1 MKKTPAVTYDS
12 YLDEI
17 KNYYDGTYYQDLV
30 EDVITLQKEIITST
44 SPQILVNSNSGTS
57 DLELI
62 SQRIKYHNGKALILT
77 TNSETKELTK
87 NKFSKELSNV
97 TVEILRDYIKNLF
110 FDYVNDSSVKYE
122 ELDENKLE
130 DRLIKEIYSVKMF
143 NHLTSMYWKDVI
155 NTEKYLLDNKLINHD
170 FSSNNNEKVLEL
182 KNTNEIL
189 KYSLSQVTDLLTEYP
204 KKYEKEI
211 NKFYDLSKEFINNE
225 NILSELMTYDDR
237 GTKLNTLTKYKEFL
251 KDVKTLEEY
260 KISFLDVTDL
270 YVLSKQIKNVFDTE
284 TNLRR
289 NIKICEEKIK
299 ELTAEDEKRKAKLY
313 NLFMEKEQANYD
325 LNHPHSLKDALES
338 LNDKHTF
345 SLEIKKDY
353 EEHMNCCEVIS
364 RLEKRIEN
372 YKNDLVWLYTFDN
385 KVCSKE
391 EIKYLLGI
399 IDEYK
404 TFNELV
410 SKWYEHKMY
419 KKLLIEAIDKVE
431 LIIDLKRWFDEEF
444 VKRYLNTN
452 YLINGAIPLKVNN
465 IEVNYVYDF
474 YYMLF
479 MHLACECNNFK
490 CEKYDG
496 IYITDYQ
503 EHSIHKINLIHSI
516 HTSNISLF
524 GNCNHNINRNGIKKI
539 EHIFEDY
546 SIYEFNANYLSTK
559 EIVEY
564 YNEELGLRDTAIGV
578 SGDSVKKIAFIDI
591 ISEEDCVII
600 CNEKHFGEILERVEM
615 QDDKNIAVLNVI
627 DTIGKHFDS
636 VIVYDEDMTDT
647 EKSIAYTRAL
657 KSLKVIGYTKIASV
671 SEEFLED
678 YDEEVVNEALG
689 IKTPEEET
697 PKLTFAQRVGQYVGA
712 HKKLV
717 MAVIILLL
725 VIPIVSIISY
735 YAYTNTRVEK
745 ADELFREGKY
755 VDGLNEIDGIYT
767 KDANRLRSLINVYN
781 SLNTNNYDRARYLYE
796 EKFGQS
802 YISNYDTNG
811 GILTSEKIKG
821 YYTYYKS
828 KSKNESIPFVGYN
841 IKSYEFS
848 DDGMLAIELIAEYKV
863 YPYKINYELGGGI
876 NNIKNPI
883 GHGGEE
889 NIIIYSPYK
898 DGFVFKGWSYE
909 KGGDIIHPLVIDKTT
924 RSEVTLYANWVSRN
938 SGKYYLSF
946 DSYYGNQV
954 LSGYYGSENYDL
966 PTPIKEG
973 RTFDGWYIEP
983 ELIHKATLHVLIDG
997 MVLYAKWKED
1007 SIVKVNHMVPTSTEE
1022 QYYCYDTEYFS
1033 YKTYSIINVK
1043 VKNYDYY
1050 TADSK
1055 TIYVEKG
1062 LNTINIYYRNK

>member
-1 MKKTPAVTYDS
+1 MKKTPTVTYDS

-30 EDVITLQKEIITST
+30 EDVITLQKEIVTST

-57 DLELI
+57 DLEVI
-62 SQRIKYHNGKALILT
+62 SQRIKFHKGKTLILT

-110 FDYVNDSSVKYE
+110 FDYVNDSSVRYE

-225 NILSELMTYDDR
+225 NILSELMAYDER
-237 GTKLNTLTKYKEFL
+237 RTKLNTLTKYKEFL

-270 YVLSKQIKNVFDTE
+270 DVLSKQIKNVFLIE

-325 LNHPHSLKDALES
+325 LNHPHSIKNVLES

-353 EEHMNCCEVIS
+353 EEHVNCCEVIK

-372 YKNDLVWLYTFDN
+372 YENDLVSLYTFDN

-431 LIIDLKRWFDEEF
+431 LVIDLKRWFDEEF

-479 MHLACECNNFK
+479 MHLACECNHFK

-516 HTSNISLF
+516 HSSNISLF

-615 QDDKNIAVLNVI
+615 QDDKNIAVFNVI

-671 SEEFLED
+671 SEEVLED

-689 IKTPEEET
+689 EKVLEEE
-697 PKLTFAQRVGQYVGA
+697 PKKQSISPKITNFLSK
-712 HKKLV
+712 HKKILI
-717 MAVIILLL
+717 AILLC
-725 VIPIVSIISY
+725 IIAISTIGIISVHNY
-735 YAYTNTRVEK
+735 NNYKIQEA
-745 ADELFREGKY
+745 ELYFRNGNYSMAIES
-755 VDGLNEIDGIYT
+755 LNGIYT
-767 KDANRLRSLINVYN
+767 SKANDLRKKVNIY
-781 SLNTNNYDRARYLYE
+781 LNLNNGDYDRARYLYVNSF
-796 EKFGQS
+796 EKGNVIINYDYNGGSRDYNANVIGDYFNYPKPKKLG
-802 YISNYDTNG
+802 YTFSNYKVKSYSITNHKLIIELEAIYIRNNYKIVYILNG
-811 GILTSEKIKG
+811 GVNHPYNPNYYSGDKQITINAPTKNG
-821 YYTYYKS
+821 YT
-828 KSKNESIPFVGYN
+828 F
-841 IKSYEFS
+841 
-848 DDGMLAIELIAEYKV
+848 L
-863 YPYKINYELGGGI
+863 
-876 NNIKNPI
+876 
-883 GHGGEE
+883 
-889 NIIIYSPYK
+889 
-898 DGFVFKGWSYE
+898 GWSYE
-909 KGGDIIHPLVIDKTT
+909 VNGEKYLNLQIEKGLSGDI
-924 RSEVTLYANWVSRN
+924 TLYANW
-938 SGKYYLSF
+938 
-946 DSYYGNQV
+946 
-954 LSGYYGSENYDL
+954 
-966 PTPIKEG
+966 
-973 RTFDGWYIEP
+973 
-983 ELIHKATLHVLIDG
+983 
-997 MVLYAKWKED
+997 KED
-1007 SIVKVNHMVPTSTEE
+1007 KAN
-1022 QYYCYDTEYFS
+1022 
-1033 YKTYSIINVK
+1033 
-1043 VKNYDYY
+1043 
-1050 TADSK
+1050 
-1055 TIYVEKG
+1055 
-1062 LNTINIYYRNK
+1062 